1 MPRPCYSKVKPIS
14 HSNVLTCK
22 GKIHV
27 TIQLQNSS
35 NNSRGD
41 YHFFCTNRG
50 RLFEGRQLLEERSYF
65 KYCSL
70 EVVPHIFCFIPLN
83 QKLITSNKLNMGFL
97 SVLNQKLI
105 TSNKLNMGFLSVP
118 NLVP

>member
-1 MPRPCYSKVKPIS
+1 MPIS

-35 NNSRGD
+35 NNSRGRLS
-41 YHFFCTNRG
+41 FFLHKKGAIISWKAIIGGMQLFQILLTGSCATNI
-50 RLFEGRQLLEERSYF
+50 LF
-65 KYCSL
+65 
-70 EVVPHIFCFIPLN
+70 IFP
-83 QKLITSNKLNMGFL
+83 
-97 SVLNQKLI
+97 LNQKLI